1 MVQVRDAKAEG
12 GGDVAPIPVT
22 VRQLEA
28 LVRISEALARMELS
42 TLVGARHVQASI
54 DLFGASTLDAVRS
67 GMTQALVLS
76 DEQVRPSLP
85 AARAVHWEPVQCRF
99 VHAPQTQRPAGHAER
114 KAWCRLRRPRYA
126 QRGAGRGRL

>member
-1 MVQVRDAKAEG
+1 VVQVRDAKAEG

-28 LVRISEALARMELS
+28 LVRISE
-42 TLVGARHVQASI
+42 V
-54 DLFGASTLDAVRS
+54 
-67 GMTQALVLS
+67 VLS